1 MAWEADYGIQQSMAQ
16 YLEVLWIDPAEI
28 PQPPHF
34 FSLSI
39 DGRPTLNILRH

>member
-34 FSLSI
+34 HSVLCPI
-39 DGRPTLNILRH
+39 HVVVKI